1 MLSFIPIDKKNVQEV
16 KKQSDNS
23 DNFVIKYLDG
33 SEEIIPPP
41 IQISVEKT
49 SLGGGQWFWAVNSEM
64 VIYCN
69 RQI

>member
-1 MLSFIPIDKKNVQEV
+1 MLSFIPIDKKDVQEIR
-16 KKQSDNS
+16 QSDNS
-23 DNFVIKYLDG
+23 NNFVIKYLDG

-41 IQISVEKT
+41 IQISVEKS

-69 RQI
+69 KQI